1 VKQPIVTD
9 STALI
14 GLERINLL
22 TILPQLFAPVI
33 TAPAVDKEFGLSFN
47 WLIVETP
54 TNEALINSL
63 SSQLHLGEV
72 ETIVLAKER
81 GSKILLDERKARAI
95 ARGLGLSVIGLIGIL
110 ILAKQQSLIAKLT
123 PVLDQLNANNFYM
136 TDDLRREAIRLVG
149 E

>member
-1 VKQPIVTD
+1 M
-9 STALI
+9 
-14 GLERINLL
+14 
-22 TILPQLFAPVI
+22 
-33 TAPAVDKEFGLSFN
+33 DKEFGLSFN

-54 TNEALINSL
+54 TNQTLIDSL
-63 SSQLHLGEV
+63 STQLHSGEV

-95 ARGLGLSVIGLIGIL
+95 ARGLGLSVIGLIGTL

-123 PVLDQLNANNFYM
+123 PVLDQLIANNFYM
-136 TDDLRREAIRLVG
+136 TDELRKEAIRLVG